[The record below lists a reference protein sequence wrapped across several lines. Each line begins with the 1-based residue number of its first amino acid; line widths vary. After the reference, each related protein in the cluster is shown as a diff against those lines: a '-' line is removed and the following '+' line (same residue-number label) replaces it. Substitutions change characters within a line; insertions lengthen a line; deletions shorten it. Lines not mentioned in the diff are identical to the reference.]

1 MFASYLDIQ
10 KGKVLEDMSDA
21 EVKGRWKSFVRR
33 WNAGELAAGWYDPT
47 ALTRAIATAK
57 ALEEDYA
64 MATAAPAQTTT
75 QHRPEPDSDGDDVGP
90 APPPFSAP
98 GPARPTRSDITLRD
112 EAIAEAQADARDSIK
127 QARKDE
133 RKTQKERMEELV
145 PRAEPGTR
153 ERQMEK
159 KREVAASN
167 RAFGDAKG
175 GGDGVQDM
183 PEGELMGGDA
193 GVKEMKLREERKKN
207 DREIKR
213 EEMLR
218 ARAEER
224 EERLGSMRERESKT
238 MEMLRTLAKER
249 FG

>member
-1 MFASYLDIQ
+1 MALQ
-10 KGKVLEDMSDA
+10 KA
-21 EVKGRWKSFVRR
+21 
-33 WNAGELAAGWYDPT
+33 T
-47 ALTRAIATAK
+47 ATAK

-64 MATAAPAQTTT
+64 IATTVPPQATSQYKPG
-75 QHRPEPDSDGDDVGP
+75 PDSEDDDVGP
-90 APPPFSAP
+90 APPPVSAP

-112 EAIAEAQADARDSIK
+112 EAIAEAHADARNSMK

-133 RKTQKERMEELV
+133 RRIQKERMEELV

-159 KREVAASN
+159 KREAVASN

-183 PEGELMGGDA
+183 PEGELIGGDA
-193 GVKEMKLREERKKN
+193 GVKEMKAREERKKN

-213 EEMLR
+213 EEVLR
-218 ARAEER
+218 ARAQER
-224 EERLGSMRERESKT
+224 EERLVGMREREDKT
-238 MEMLRTLAKER
+238 MAMLRGLAKER